1 MKRSLAL
8 LALGA
13 VLVACSEQATSPNDG
28 TPGIDPAPTFAAT
41 HTTSNEFEVPFSR
54 TLQAPCLG
62 EDVYVDGV
70 IHEVIT
76 ETYSASGN
84 YSFSYLGHPQGLRG
98 VGVTSGLVWRFT
110 GTTVWTINVQPDGFP
125 YTETFVVAADVI
137 GPRGSQYYLKEL
149 YKVTINGVGDYVV
162 TIGDWNDW
170 ECR

>member
-1 MKRSLAL
+1 MRKL
-8 LALGA
+8 LAILAVGA
-13 VLVACSEQATSPNDG
+13 VVIACSDQATSTEVNASAV
-28 TPGIDPAPTFAAT
+28 TPVASLAAT

-54 TLQAPCLG
+54 TMQAPCLG
-62 EDVYVDGV
+62 EDVFVDGV

-98 VGVTSGLVWRFT
+98 VGVSSGLVWRFT

-125 YTETFVVAADVI
+125 YTETFVVSADVI